1 MSRFARS
8 PTTGDLTVATDDAGP
23 GAAQALADVVRREWS
38 QVVATL
44 VGVTGDLGFAEDA
57 VQDAAVEAMSAWA
70 DEIPERPG
78 AWILTVAR
86 RRAIDRIRREA
97 TGRRKAELLGRL
109 EAWNTG
115 SVNDPAEDV
124 TGQPTALRDDQLR
137 LVFGCC
143 HPALNAEARAA
154 LTLRSVGGLTTLEI
168 ARGFLVPEATMAQRL
183 VRAKRKIAA
192 AAIPFV
198 LPRDSE
204 LLERLDVVHRV
215 IYLIFNEGYAA
226 SSGGSLVRA
235 DLCLEAIRLAR
246 LLAGL
251 VPDDAETLALLALL
265 LATNARRLARA
276 DDDGVPILLADQ
288 DRTLWNASEVSEAEA
303 LLDRALRL
311 RAGGPLQLQ
320 AAIAVLHDQAGS
332 AAETDWEQIELLY
345 RRLEVVQPTP
355 VVTLNRAV
363 ALAMGTGWQAGLEA
377 LDEPALAREL
387 DNYRYFH
394 AARAHLLA
402 EGGRRPEAIAA
413 YDRAIV
419 LTDSA
424 PETALLLRKRA
435 DVVLAQ
441 IETG

>member
-1 MSRFARS
+1 MA
-8 PTTGDLTVATDDAGP
+8 TVDGGH
-23 GAAQALADVVRREWS
+23 GAAQALAEVVRREWS

-44 VGVTGDLGFAEDA
+44 VRVTGDLGFAEDA
-57 VQDAAVEAMSAWA
+57 AQDAIVEAMSAWTTH
-70 DEIPERPG
+70 IPERPG

-115 SVNDPAEDV
+115 SVSDPAEDL
-124 TGQPTALRDDQLR
+124 TGQPTTLRDDQLR
-137 LVFGCC
+137 LIFGCC

-168 ARGFLVPEATMAQRL
+168 AHGFLVSEATMAQRL

-198 LPRDSE
+198 LPPDSE
-204 LLERLDVVHRV
+204 LLERLSVVHRV

-226 SSGGSLVRA
+226 SSGNSLVRA
-235 DLCLEAIRLAR
+235 DLCLEAIRLTR
-246 LLAGL
+246 LLVGL
-251 VPDDAETLALLALL
+251 VPDDSETLALLALL
-265 LATNARRLARA
+265 LATDARRPARA
-276 DDDGVPILLADQ
+276 DEDGVPILLADQ
-288 DRTLWNASEVSEAEA
+288 DRTLWNAAEISEAEA

-320 AAIAVLHDQAGS
+320 AAIAVLHDQAES
-332 AAETDWEQIELLY
+332 AAETDWAQIELLY
-345 RRLEVVQPTP
+345 HRLEAVQPSP

-363 ALAMGTGWQAGLEA
+363 AVAMGAGWQAGLDE
-377 LDEPALAREL
+377 LDKPSLATEL

-419 LTDSA
+419 LTDSE
-424 PETALLLRKRA
+424 PETALLVRKRA
-435 DVVLAQ
+435 DVVSAQ
-441 IETG
+441 FETD

>member
-1 MSRFARS
+1 MAIVD
-8 PTTGDLTVATDDAGP
+8 GGH
-23 GAAQALADVVRREWS
+23 GAAQALADVVQREWS

-44 VGVTGDLGFAEDA
+44 VRVTGDIGFAEDA
-57 VQDAAVEAMSAWA
+57 VQDAVVEAMSTWTTQ
-70 DEIPERPG
+70 IPDRPG

-109 EAWNTG
+109 EAWNAG
-115 SVNDPAEDV
+115 SVSDPADDL
-124 TGQPTALRDDQLR
+124 TGQPTTLRDDQLR
-137 LVFGCC
+137 LIFGCC

-154 LTLRSVGGLTTLEI
+154 LTLRSVGGLTTQEI
-168 ARGFLVPEATMAQRL
+168 ARGFLVSEATMAQRL

-198 LPRDSE
+198 LPPDSE
-204 LLERLDVVHRV
+204 LLGRLAVVHQV

-226 SSGGSLVRA
+226 SSGSGLIRA
-235 DLCLEAIRLAR
+235 DLCTEAIRLAR

-251 VPDDAETLALLALL
+251 VPDDAETLALLSLL
-265 LATNARRLARA
+265 LATDARRSARV
-276 DDDGVPILLADQ
+276 DEDGVPILLTQQ
-288 DRTLWNASEVSEAEA
+288 DRTLWNRAEVAEAEA

-311 RAGGPLQLQ
+311 RSGGPLQLQ

-332 AAETDWEQIELLY
+332 AAETDWTQIELLY
-345 RRLEVVQPTP
+345 RRLELVQPSP
-355 VVTLNRAV
+355 VVALNRAV
-363 ALAMGTGWQAGLEA
+363 AVAMIEGWQAGLGI
-377 LDEPALAREL
+377 LDEPQLTTAL

-402 EGGRRPEAIAA
+402 EGGQRPEAIAA
-413 YDRAIV
+413 YDRSIV
-419 LTDSA
+419 LTDSE

-435 DVVLAQ
+435 EVATAHS
-441 IETG
+441 EATRRATEG

>member
-1 MSRFARS
+1 MA
-8 PTTGDLTVATDDAGP
+8 TVDGAH
-23 GAAQALADVVRREWS
+23 GAAQALAEVVRREWS

-44 VGVTGDLGFAEDA
+44 VHVTGDLGFAEDA
-57 VQDAAVEAMSAWA
+57 AQDAVVEAMSAWTTQ
-70 DEIPERPG
+70 IPERPG

-109 EAWNTG
+109 EAWNAGTV
-115 SVNDPAEDV
+115 SDPAEDL
-124 TGQPTALRDDQLR
+124 TGQPTTLRDDQLR
-137 LVFGCC
+137 LIFGCC

-198 LPRDSE
+198 LPPDSE
-204 LLERLDVVHRV
+204 LLERLGVVHRV

-226 SSGGSLVRA
+226 SSGSSLVRA
-235 DLCLEAIRLAR
+235 DLCLEAIRLTR

-276 DDDGVPILLADQ
+276 DEDGVPILLADQ
-288 DRTLWNASEVSEAEA
+288 DRTLWNAAEISEAEA
-303 LLDRALRL
+303 LLDRAQRL
-311 RAGGPLQLQ
+311 RASGPLQLQ

-332 AAETDWEQIELLY
+332 AAETDWAQIELLY
-345 RRLEVVQPTP
+345 RRLEIVQPTP

-363 ALAMGTGWQAGLEA
+363 AVAMGAGWQAGLDA
-377 LDEPALAREL
+377 LDQPPLATEL

-394 AARAHLLA
+394 AARAHLLS
-402 EGGRRPEAIAA
+402 EGGRQPEAIAA

-419 LTDSA
+419 LTDSE
-424 PETALLLRKRA
+424 PETALLIRKRA
-435 DVVLAQ
+435 EVLSAQ
-441 IETG
+441 FEID